1 MREIRT
7 SGSTSGMWKRG
18 TWLRQVQRGRQ
29 AEGILRHR
37 QTKGAETD
45 RPLLNYR
52 ATSRLYAFS
61 LKQKANRKTRKLE
74 NPHVDVRSTR
84 SESATLCAYISDTI
98 SPLELEN
105 HVKGEEAVKDV

>member
-18 TWLRQVQRGRQ
+18 T
-29 AEGILRHR
+29 EGLLRHR

-52 ATSRLYAFS
+52 ATSRLYAVS
-61 LKQKANRKTRKLE
+61 R
-74 NPHVDVRSTR
+74 
-84 SESATLCAYISDTI
+84 
-98 SPLELEN
+98 
-105 HVKGEEAVKDV
+105 